1 MRIARR
7 HFISLLGSA
16 VMTVP
21 RAATTQAEELPVIG
35 FLHAASVES
44 YASNAA
50 AFAQGLKES
59 GFVEA
64 QNVAIEYRFANGR
77 LDRSAML
84 AADLVRTPI
93 ALIVAGGAAA
103 ALAAKAATSTI
114 PVVLV
119 SGSDPVGLGLA
130 ADLSRPGGNVT
141 GATFTTTGLMSKTLD
156 LLRELVPGA
165 TTVGYLAEDGRTYP
179 SDSPALRAIGH
190 LKSEILA
197 AARAAD
203 WQVIVVEIGSDRD
216 YEAAFA
222 KFVEGRAA
230 ALVVAPS
237 PVFASDAEDII
248 ALTLRH
254 EIPTMFQRRADV
266 VAAGLMSYGASQ
278 KDAWRQGGL
287 YVGEILNGAKPAD
300 MPVMRSTKLE
310 LTINLAIAKALGLT
324 IPPNLLA
331 QASELIQ

>member
-21 RAATTQAEELPVIG
+21 RAATTQAEELTVVG
-35 FLHAASVES
+35 FLHAASVEG
-44 YASNAA
+44 YTSNAA

-93 ALIVAGGAAA
+93 ALMVAGGAAA

-141 GATFTTTGLMSKTLD
+141 GATFTTTG
-156 LLRELVPGA
+156 
-165 TTVGYLAEDGRTYP
+165 
-179 SDSPALRAIGH
+179 
-190 LKSEILA
+190 
-197 AARAAD
+197 
-203 WQVIVVEIGSDRD
+203 
-216 YEAAFA
+216 
-222 KFVEGRAA
+222 
-230 ALVVAPS
+230 
-237 PVFASDAEDII
+237 
-248 ALTLRH
+248 
-254 EIPTMFQRRADV
+254 
-266 VAAGLMSYGASQ
+266 
-278 KDAWRQGGL
+278 
-287 YVGEILNGAKPAD
+287 
-300 MPVMRSTKLE
+300 
-310 LTINLAIAKALGLT
+310 
-324 IPPNLLA
+324 
-331 QASELIQ
+331 